1 MARAYSDDL
10 RRKLLEAYHSG
21 KGSLTDLAELF
32 GTSVSWAKNVSSTF
46 LHTGKMEGPVGGKRG
61 RRSRVTSEALEYLAS
76 RVKEQ
81 PDLTLARLR
90 EDLERE
96 YGIQIGHSQLWVIL
110 KRMGLRFKKSRSV
123 PPNRTASE
131 SRPKGNSGGKKP
143 DRSIRSALSFST
155 KAVSPQR

>member
-1 MARAYSDDL
+1 M
-10 RRKLLEAYHSG
+10 
-21 KGSLTDLAELF
+21 
-32 GTSVSWAKNVSSTF
+32 TSVSWAKNVSSRF
-46 LHTGKMEGPVGGKRG
+46 LYTGQTARPVGGKRG
-61 RRSRVTSEALEYLAS
+61 RRSRVRAEALEYLAS

-131 SRPKGNSGGKKP
+131 SRPKGSSGGKQP
-143 DRSIRSALSFST
+143 DRSNRSALSSST
-155 KAVSPQR
+155 KAVSPRR